1 MRLLKALFPALLLL
15 SGGLAHAHGGYET
28 ETEVRIYPDR
38 MRIVTRASLP
48 FAWRILGDNA
58 PDAADEA
65 GQAAAKPLLAKM
77 AATLFKITAGGKPLS
92 PTKADCVF
100 EKSDLH
106 DDAAFV
112 LEFARPTASPVA
124 VRATFFPLLGEL
136 DTGII
141 AVFDQTAAPF
151 QRDIEPLLDK
161 SISRQSPGIG
171 FDLGGPKEASP
182 EATPSPTALPARVPT
197 PTPAGPIVPPA
208 RHLPL
213 PIAVAI
219 AFLII
224 GVIWRLSKRN
234 QNNPAA

>member
-1 MRLLKALFPALLLL
+1 MRLFLKALCAALLLL
-15 SGGLAHAHGGYET
+15 TGGLAHAHGGYET
-28 ETEVRIYPDR
+28 ETEVRVYPDR

-77 AATLFKITAGGKPLS
+77 AATLFKVTAGGKPLS

-112 LEFARPTASPVA
+112 LDFARPSASPVA
-124 VRATFFPLLGEL
+124 VRSTFFPLLGEL

-141 AVFDQTAAPF
+141 AVFDHTAAPF

-161 SISRQSPGIG
+161 SISRQSPGIS
-171 FDLGGPKEASP
+171 FDLGGPKEANP
-182 EATPSPTALPARVPT
+182 EATPSPAPLPAPAPT
-197 PTPAGPIVPPA
+197 PTPAA

-213 PIAVAI
+213 PIAVAL

-234 QNNPAA
+234 QNRPAA